1 MKTTAPTGST
11 WALSLPL
18 TEMVADYLE
27 QEGSVRLDGPWAAFC
42 GAERLEFIR
51 FVERTGARGPDR

>member
-1 MKTTAPTGST
+1 MKTTAPAGST

-18 TEMVADYLE
+18 TEVVADYLE
-27 QEGSVRLDGPWAAFC
+27 ALRAAVRSPRTIEWYRAFL
-42 GAERLEFIR
+42 LEFIR